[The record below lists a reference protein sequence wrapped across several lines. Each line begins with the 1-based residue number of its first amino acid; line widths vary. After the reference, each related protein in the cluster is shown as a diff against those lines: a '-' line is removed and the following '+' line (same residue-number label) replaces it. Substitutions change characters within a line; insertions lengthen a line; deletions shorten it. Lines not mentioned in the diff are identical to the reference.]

1 MHIVAC
7 EVFRPELERLFET
20 LETVPP
26 VTYLEQGLHEQPE
39 KLRAEV
45 QATVDR
51 LEAEGV
57 RRILLAYGLCG
68 RGLAGVTP
76 GIAELVIPRV
86 HDCIPVLLGTT
97 QAQANETT
105 LGGSTYWLSPGWLNY
120 SKTLFFQDREAR
132 YRDYEERFGAESA
145 AYLIETEGQWL
156 ANYTNA
162 CFIHWEGWPDDEAL
176 LARSEAVA
184 RDAGLPFR
192 RLPASPAFLEAL
204 LAGGRDDRFLHVN
217 PGYGIDLDGDGAIVV
232 RRVKS

>member
-1 MHIVAC
+1 MHVIAC
-7 EVFRPELERLFET
+7 EVFRPELERLFES

-26 VTYLEQGLHEQPE
+26 VTYLEQGLHEYPE

-45 QATVDR
+45 QAVVDR
-51 LEAEGV
+51 LEATGV

-76 GIAELVIPRV
+76 TSSVLTIPRV

-97 QAQANETT
+97 QTQANDST

-120 SKTLFFQDREAR
+120 PKTLFFQDREAR
-132 YRDYEERFGAESA
+132 YKDYEARFGAESA

-156 ANYTNA
+156 ESYTNV
-162 CFIHWEGWPDDEAL
+162 CLIHWQGWPDDAEL

-192 RLPASPAFLEAL
+192 RLPANPSFLEAL
-204 LAGGRDDRFLHVN
+204 LDGGKDARFLHVE
-217 PGYGIDLDGDGAIVV
+217 PGYGIDIDGDGAIAV
-232 RRVKS
+232 RRVKA